1 MLPKTVSFILHLY
14 QPSIQSSAVVKQIYE
29 SSYSP
34 LLKILKNNKN
44 AHVTLNMPLSF
55 LEILDA
61 YGYGE
66 WISDVAKLYEL
77 GKIEITGSAAYH
89 ALLSQFDSRVIEDE
103 IVINEYGL
111 GYYFGK
117 KTGFEGE
124 KSILIKDIHGFFPPE
139 LAVNDNVLDCLGNLG
154 YQWVL
159 VDSCAIGAAS
169 TLGTV
174 LEYKQGLKVL
184 LRDTQLS
191 NAIAFHRGFDIYNF
205 VTSLKS
211 SNDSHI
217 FIALDGETFGH
228 HNKDGILYFDSLL
241 DSLTKEGIEVTTP
254 SSFVNSLKS
263 LKGINEIKDSS
274 WGATSNEVTLGNTL
288 PFWKNSTN
296 EAQSIVWEIMLHIQ
310 DQYLNLRTPAKDTHN
325 LENVA
330 LWKNDTAVS
339 LEDPELQKYL
349 MLQFSYLRSL
359 MSDALWW
366 LSGGQ
371 LYNGENVYD
380 TTFAKKYVEMLQAMS
395 VLASDSALDDL
406 ISKLNSSLK
415 F

>member
-1 MLPKTVSFILHLY
+1 MLPKSVSFILHLY

-44 AHVTLNMPLSF
+44 ARVTLNMPLSF

-61 YGYGE
+61 YGYGD
-66 WISDVAKLYEL
+66 WIVEIAKLYEL

-89 ALLSQFDSRVIEDE
+89 ALLSQFDSRIIEDE

-124 KSILIKDIHGFFPPE
+124 KSILIKDVHGFFPPE
-139 LAVNDNVLDCLGNLG
+139 LAVNNNVLDCVSDLG
-154 YQWVL
+154 YQWIL
-159 VDSCAIGAAS
+159 VDSCAIDATS
-169 TLGTV
+169 KLGTV
-174 LEYKQGLKVL
+174 LEYKQVLKVL
-184 LRDTQLS
+184 VRDTQLS
-191 NAIAFHRGFDIYNF
+191 NAIAFHRGFDISNF
-205 VTSLKS
+205 VTALKS

-241 DSLTKEGIEVTTP
+241 DSLTKEGIEVATP

-263 LKGINEIKDSS
+263 LKVTNEIKDCS
-274 WGATSNEVTLGNTL
+274 WGATSNDVTLGNTL

-296 EAQSIVWEIMLHIQ
+296 EAQSIVWEIMSHIQ
-310 DQYLNLRTPAKDTHN
+310 DQYLNLKTPAKDTHN

-330 LWKNDTAVS
+330 LWKNETVVA

-366 LSGGQ
+366 LSGAQ
-371 LYNGENVYD
+371 LYNGEVVYD
-380 TTFAKKYVEMLQAMS
+380 ANFIKKYAEMLQAMS
-395 VLASDSALDDL
+395 VLTSDSTLDAL
-406 ISKLNSSLK
+406 IKKLNLSLK